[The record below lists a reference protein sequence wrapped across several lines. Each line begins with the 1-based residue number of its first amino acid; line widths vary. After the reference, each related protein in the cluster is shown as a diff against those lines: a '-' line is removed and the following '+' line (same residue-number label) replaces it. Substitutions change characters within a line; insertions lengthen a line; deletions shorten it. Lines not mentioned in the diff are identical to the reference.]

1 MALHD
6 IIIPKKKKGRRLF
19 MDFTDV
25 NIKVPI
31 GMSTYVTPQN
41 KQAELERNALLLYP
55 YINDKTISHGKAA
68 EILGISKFEL
78 ISLYDR
84 LGLAYLS
91 MDISE
96 VESDIQNREKIK
108 GKKL

>member
-1 MALHD
+1 
-6 IIIPKKKKGRRLF
+6 

-31 GMSTYVTPQN
+31 GMTMYVTPQN

-96 VESDIQNREKIK
+96 VESDIQNWEKIK

>member
-1 MALHD
+1 
-6 IIIPKKKKGRRLF
+6 

-31 GMSTYVTPQN
+31 GMTMYITPQN

-96 VESDIQNREKIK
+96 VESDIQNWEKIK
-108 GKKL
+108 KKKI

>member
-1 MALHD
+1 
-6 IIIPKKKKGRRLF
+6 
-19 MDFTDV
+19 MDFTNV

-31 GMSTYVTPQN
+31 GMTMYLTPQN

-68 EILGISKFEL
+68 VILGISKFEL
-78 ISLYDR
+78 ISLYDH

-96 VESDIQNREKIK
+96 VESDIQNWEKIK
-108 GKKL
+108 DTKL

>member
-1 MALHD
+1 
-6 IIIPKKKKGRRLF
+6 
-19 MDFTDV
+19 MDFIDV

-31 GMSTYVTPQN
+31 GMTMYITPQN

-91 MDISE
+91 LDISE
-96 VESDIQNREKIK
+96 VESDIQNWEKIK
-108 GKKL
+108 GKKMLILNKNA

>member
-1 MALHD
+1 
-6 IIIPKKKKGRRLF
+6 

-31 GMSTYVTPQN
+31 GMTMYITPQN

-55 YINDKTISHGKAA
+55 YINDNTISHGKAA

-96 VESDIQNREKIK
+96 VESDIQNWEKIK